1 MRSLFCYDPRED
13 DLIPCSQAG
22 VKFDV
27 GDILQVISKD
37 DHNWWQA
44 KKQGLTETPA
54 GLIPSPELQEW
65 RTACLAIEKA
75 KRDQAGMKHEIVVK
89 HIFIS

>member
-1 MRSLFCYDPRED
+1 MFTL
-13 DLIPCSQAG
+13 SQ
-22 VKFDV
+22 V
-27 GDILQVISKD
+27 GDVLQIISKD

-44 KKQGLTETPA
+44 KKWGLNLNEPA

-75 KRDQAGMKHEIVVK
+75 KKEQAGKYQ
-89 HIFIS
+89 

>member
-1 MRSLFCYDPRED
+1 MRALFDYDPRED

-22 VKFDV
+22 IAFKT

-44 KKQGLTETPA
+44 KRWGAGVGDPA

-75 KRDQAGMKHEIVVK
+75 KRDQAGKSTQATP
-89 HIFIS
+89 F